1 MAHIQPVT
9 YVSRTKDNLTLL
21 TVCILADF
29 QLLQPCPAEQSC
41 TLILFCSWHSTL
53 IPGITWGPCMFVFPT
68 RLEAPGGEDQCLFYF
83 LYLLILEGERKEG
96 ERKEG
101 RERGRKR
108 EREKERWIDLLF
120 HLLMHSLVDSC
131 MCPDQESNLRTT
143 LAYQNNTPTNLA
155 TRPGAEQCLFNL
167 FISQDTSTEPGLGQ
181 CPLND
186 IMLPH
191 FDPPLWVSVSC
202 DFALK

>member
-68 RLEAPGGEDQCLFYF
+68 RLEAPGGEEQCLFYF

-108 EREKERWIDLLF
+108 ERERERDGLICCSICLCIHWSI
-120 HLLMHSLVDSC
+120 LVC
-131 MCPDQESNLRTT
+131 VPTRNRTYVQPWRIRTT
-143 LAYQNNTPTNLA
+143 LLLT
-155 TRPGAEQCLFNL
+155 
-167 FISQDTSTEPGLGQ
+167 
-181 CPLND
+181 
-186 IMLPH
+186 
-191 FDPPLWVSVSC
+191 
-202 DFALK
+202 

>member
-1 MAHIQPVT
+1 MGSLHVCFSHQVGSSWRRGT
-9 YVSRTKDNLTLL
+9 VSFLFF
-21 TVCILADF
+21 IFIDF
-29 QLLQPCPAEQSC
+29 
-41 TLILFCSWHSTL
+41 
-53 IPGITWGPCMFVFPT
+53 
-68 RLEAPGGEDQCLFYF
+68 RGGK
-83 LYLLILEGERKEG
+83 ERRRE
-96 ERKEG
+96 EG
-101 RERGRKR
+101 REREGEKER
-108 EREKERWIDLLF
+108 ERERERWIDLLF